1 MKFCDLEAVQILKM
15 GMKLFCFLAVEHPL
29 PALQHGG
36 ARPVQAGAPQDEARR
51 GAQVQVSRLPQA
63 VCEGQHAAQ
72 SHQRC
77 PSANPA
83 AAAAT
88 QGPEGVHTV

>member
-1 MKFCDLEAVQILKM
+1 MYVAF
-15 GMKLFCFLAVEHPL
+15 FCFLAVEHPL
-29 PALQHGG
+29 SALQHGG

-51 GAQVQVSRLPQA
+51 GAQVQVSRLSQA
-63 VCEGQHAAQ
+63 VCQGQHAAQ

-77 PSANPA
+77 PSTHPA